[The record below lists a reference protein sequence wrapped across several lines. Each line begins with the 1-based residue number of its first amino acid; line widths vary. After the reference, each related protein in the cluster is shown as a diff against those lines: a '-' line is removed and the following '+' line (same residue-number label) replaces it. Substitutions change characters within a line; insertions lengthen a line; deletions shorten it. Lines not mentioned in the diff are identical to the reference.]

1 MVVIL
6 FSFPSREHRVWKRRL
21 HFKTFKNLVATCY
34 LINLMSQILINYLAS
49 LHRRVRTRPAS
60 RWTHRWWKRT
70 CHHSPSDVGPR
81 MERNGTCEVG
91 MRPIA
96 WWCAKN
102 IPVNIAIENH
112 LQIGV
117 LIGTSSLSLSLWVI
131 SIATVEKIGEYIEQ
145 NPNVPILEDKTI

>member
-6 FSFPSREHRVWKRRL
+6 FSFPAENIEFGKDG
-21 HFKTFKNLVATCY
+21 FKTSKNWVTTCY

-117 LIGTSSLSLSLWVI
+117 LIGTSSLSLSVGDFNCNGWLSE
-131 SIATVEKIGEYIEQ
+131 SILNKIPMSQLLKI
-145 NPNVPILEDKTI
+145 KH